1 MSAGSNVVEERSG
14 AALASHERFQRE
26 VVEPCRPLVLRG
38 LVRHWPAVQAG
49 EESPQAFAHYLLSF
63 AAGGEV
69 EVFLGAAAIA
79 GRYFYG
85 DDLRGFNFERR
96 RMPLSQALEVMLA
109 NLARPDAASV
119 YAGSVA
125 ADEFLPGFAAS
136 NSMPLLEPRVPARV
150 WLGNAA
156 NVSCHHDTFDNL
168 ACVVA
173 GARRFTLFAPELIG
187 NLYVGP
193 IDNTM
198 AGPPVSLA
206 AGAAADD
213 SRYPLFHRIAQRAL
227 IAELHPGDALYLPK
241 LWWHQVESTA
251 PFNALVNYWWDA
263 FSSGPDAPYTSML
276 LSMITIAERPP
287 AERAA
292 WKAFFDH
299 YVFRSNA
306 HPLAHLPADRH
317 GVLGPLQPTNYRR
330 IRALVM
336 RLLRGG

>member
-1 MSAGSNVVEERSG
+1 VTASTNLVEERPG
-14 AALASHERFQRE
+14 EALTSYERFLRE
-26 VVEPCRPLVLRG
+26 VVEPCRPVILRG
-38 LVRHWPAVQAG
+38 LVRNWPVVDAG
-49 EESPQAFAHYLLSF
+49 TSSPEALAQYLRSF
-63 AAGGEV
+63 AAGGEI
-69 EVFLGAAAIA
+69 EVFFGAPAIA
-79 GRYFYG
+79 GRYFYS
-85 DDLRGFNFERR
+85 DDLRSFNFERR
-96 RMPLSQALEVMLA
+96 RMPLPEALDVMLA
-109 NLARPDAASV
+109 NLSRPDAPSA

-125 ADEFLPGFAAS
+125 TEEFLPGFAAN
-136 NSMPLLEPRVPARV
+136 NSMPLLEPSVAPRI
-150 WLGNAA
+150 WLGHAA

-173 GARRFTLFAPELIG
+173 GTRRFTLFPPELIG

-206 AGAAADD
+206 ASAAADED
-213 SRYPLFHRIAQRAL
+213 RFPLFRQIEDQAL
-227 IAELHPGDALYLPK
+227 IAELLPGDALYLPK

-251 PFNALVNYWWDA
+251 AFNALVNYWWDA

-276 LSMITIAERPP
+276 LSMITIAERPL
-287 AERAA
+287 AEREA
-292 WKAFFDH
+292 WKAFFEH
-299 YVFRSNA
+299 YVFRSDA

-317 GVLGPLQPTNYRR
+317 GVLGPLQPENYRR